1 MLAVAD
7 TVKPEAH
14 LAVYQLKKKGMEVF
28 LLTGDNCKTA
38 AAIAK
43 QVSATQNCLLLSCY
57 TFFMTLGNLNWVIIS
72 ANHVSRYTEI
82 VLFSTIHTAA
92 I

>member
-43 QVSATQNCLLLSCY
+43 QVSITRQV
-57 TFFMTLGNLNWVIIS
+57 MQ
-72 ANHVSRYTEI
+72 R
-82 VLFSTIHTAA
+82 
-92 I
+92 

>member
-43 QVSATQNCLLLSCY
+43 QVSIARQVMQGRRVLSII
-57 TFFMTLGNLNWVIIS
+57 LKKVI
-72 ANHVSRYTEI
+72 
-82 VLFSTIHTAA
+82 L
-92 I
+92 

>member
-14 LAVYQLKKKGMEVF
+14 LAVYQLKKKGLEVF
-28 LLTGDNCKTA
+28 LLTGDNVKTA

-43 QVSATQNCLLLSCY
+43 QVKIAFQVPRTNNTVVVTWCL
-57 TFFMTLGNLNWVIIS
+57 
-72 ANHVSRYTEI
+72 
-82 VLFSTIHTAA
+82 
-92 I
+92 